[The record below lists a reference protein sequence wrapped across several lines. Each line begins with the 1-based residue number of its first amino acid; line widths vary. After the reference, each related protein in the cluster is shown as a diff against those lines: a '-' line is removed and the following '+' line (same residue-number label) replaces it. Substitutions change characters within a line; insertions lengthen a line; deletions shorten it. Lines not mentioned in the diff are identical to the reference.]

1 MLSTSLAAVVIA
13 LAVLV
18 AAQIFHEAGIV
29 TADARNLC
37 LAAFA
42 VWCAIAS
49 AVFVFG
55 VFVLFRKAF
64 PW

>member
-13 LAVLV
+13 LAILV
-18 AAQIFHEAGIV
+18 VAQLFYSAGVV
-29 TADARNLC
+29 TVDTRNVC

-55 VFVLFRKAF
+55 VFATLEMFFR
-64 PW
+64 